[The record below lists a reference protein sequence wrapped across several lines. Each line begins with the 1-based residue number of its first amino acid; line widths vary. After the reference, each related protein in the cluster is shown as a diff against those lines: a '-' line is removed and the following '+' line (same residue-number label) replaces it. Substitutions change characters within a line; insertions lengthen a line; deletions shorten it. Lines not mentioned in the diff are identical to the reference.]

1 MSLPPLTPQERSAAA
16 ARGVAARQLR
26 AGVKRG
32 LRQGTLTLTE
42 VLAQAQADSDR
53 GRALA
58 RMKVAELLAAFPRIG
73 PVRAA
78 ALMDRL
84 GIAAN
89 RRVGGLG
96 QHQMRA
102 LVAELGASHPR
113 GVLVVLSGPSG
124 VGKGTVV
131 TRMRALRPDVW
142 VSVSATTRAPRPGE
156 VDGEQYLF
164 WSDERFSRTIAED
177 GFLEWAQFAG
187 NRYGTPREPV
197 ARHLA
202 QGRPVLLEIELQGA
216 RQVRDAAPEA
226 LMVFLTPPS
235 TLALED
241 RLRGRGTE
249 SEAAVQARLERARY
263 ELAAAPEF
271 DAIVINDDVGRAAT
285 ALVDLLPP
293 GDPDLLS

>member
-1 MSLPPLTPQERSAAA
+1 MNLPELTPQERSAAA

-26 AGVKRG
+26 ATVKRELHHG
-32 LRQGTLTLTE
+32 SVALGD
-42 VLAQAQADSDR
+42 VLDQAQADDDR

-58 RMKVAELLAAFPRIG
+58 RMKVADLLAAFPRIG
-73 PVRAA
+73 PVRAS

-96 QHQMRA
+96 PHQMRA
-102 LVAELGASHPR
+102 LVAELGAARSQAM
-113 GVLVVLSGPSG
+113 LMVLSGPSG

-131 TRMRALRPDVW
+131 AELRRLRPDVW

-156 VDGEQYLF
+156 VEGEEYLF
-164 WSDERFSRTIAED
+164 WSQERFARTIAQD

-197 ARHLA
+197 ERHRA
-202 QGRPVLLEIELQGA
+202 AGHSVLLEIELQGA
-216 RQVRDAAPEA
+216 RQVRDAVPEA
-226 LMVFLTPPS
+226 CLVFLTPPS
-235 TLALED
+235 TMALED

-249 SEAAVQARLERARY
+249 SEADVQARLERARH
-263 ELAAAPEF
+263 ELSAAPEF
-271 DAIVINDDVGRAAT
+271 DSIVINDDVGRAAA

-293 GDPDLLS
+293 GDPVASA